1 MQELDLKPDMARLR
15 KSIYKADLSLFTG
28 LYGYIYT
35 SVSRYINTTELTPQ
49 QFEFIVLAA
58 KTCDGFKCIRFSDF
72 MSHFPT
78 VTSRNMS
85 KQIKR
90 LIDMGYLSKFSDRGR
105 SKSPQYTITDKT
117 VLFMRDFSREVG
129 SKIKYM

>member
-1 MQELDLKPDMARLR
+1 MEELDIKPNLKRL
-15 KSIYKADLSLFTG
+15 KQSVYKADLSLFTG

-35 SVSRYINTTELTPQ
+35 SVSRYITTTELTPQ

-58 KTCDGFKCIRFSDF
+58 NTCDGFKCIRFSDF
-72 MSHFPT
+72 MAHFPT
-78 VTSRNMS
+78 VTTRNMS

-105 SKSPQYTITDKT
+105 SKSPQYIITNKT
-117 VLFMRDFSREVG
+117 VLFMREFSRNVG